1 MAFWDEKIGPLP
13 VWVWAVGIAG
23 LTVVFL
29 LLRKRGQGSTFG
41 APFSE
46 FPPLAPPA
54 PASGGTDLSALAPI
68 FEHMAELQ
76 QQQNQQF
83 QELMTALTTG
93 MQQQSELL
101 SGIGSAITQ
110 QNAMMLQFA
119 QAMSEGFRAISQSF
133 SEMRQSMAQPAEPV
147 IIVATPQT
155 SSPAISAPMGGAP
168 APMVSPA
175 PVTPVPM
182 PAPAPAPLP
191 PQSLSPQV
199 IGPAPGGGLT
209 MVYTDPVTNQ
219 QAVYQ
224 QWSRPSNVGQYP
236 NEFQGGVI
244 HTFDEHGRP
253 ITRTPIR
260 VSSQPSGSITTT
272 GAPATRSRTVKGYL
286 FVGTQ
291 KVPIY
296 AEE

>member
-1 MAFWDEKIGPLP
+1 
-13 VWVWAVGIAG
+13 
-23 LTVVFL
+23 
-29 LLRKRGQGSTFG
+29 
-41 APFSE
+41 
-46 FPPLAPPA
+46 
-54 PASGGTDLSALAPI
+54 
-68 FEHMAELQ
+68 
-76 QQQNQQF
+76 QQF
-83 QELMTALTTG
+83 QELMMALTTG

-133 SEMRQSMAQPAEPV
+133 SEMQQSMARPAEPV

-175 PVTPVPM
+175 PV
-182 PAPAPAPLP
+182 APAPAPLP

-199 IGPAPGGGLT
+199 IGPAPGGGVT
-209 MVYTDPVTNQ
+209 MVYTDPVTGQ

-224 QWSRPSNVGQYP
+224 QWPRSSNVGQYP
-236 NEFQGGVI
+236 NEFQDGVI

-260 VSSQPSGSITTT
+260 TSSQPSGSITTT
-272 GAPATRSRTVKGYL
+272 GAPATRSRTVKGYR

-291 KVPIY
+291 REPIY
-296 AEE
+296 AED